1 LSKTILIC
9 TSKKNNSQEEW
20 WTHERTLD
28 EVLSFLSLI
37 SQPEAIWQIIIP
49 WGVLLGAV
57 ERNAGPQPELEAKLR
72 YLEGFQEICDID
84 M

>member
-1 LSKTILIC
+1 
-9 TSKKNNSQEEW
+9 
-20 WTHERTLD
+20 
-28 EVLSFLSLI
+28 LSLI

-49 WGVLLGAV
+49 WGDLLGAV